1 MTFFFCS
8 FWFYI
13 VWLSWLRR
21 TLILPLLYSSLLSCP
36 YYYYRRRRTSPA
48 TAPSQLQECFQVQRR
63 RCLRLACWWCS
74 WPLGAF
80 QPDGPKPTTDANSPA
95 IYSTNTN
102 CRPIKSLSVR
112 TLSWFSTKHWKRCCC
127 LLVDFYRFTTSRK
140 SRADKSAP
148 GYTL

>member
-1 MTFFFCS
+1 MIITDANDDDVFLFFLVLHC
-8 FWFYI
+8 
-13 VWLSWLRR
+13 LDE
-21 TLILPLLYSSLLSCP
+21 LIAQDIDPAAVIYSSLLSCP
-36 YYYYRRRRTSPA
+36 YYYYRRRRRTSP
-48 TAPSQLQECFQVQRR
+48 APSQLQECFQVQRR

-112 TLSWFSTKHWKRCCC
+112 TLSLIFHKTLKALLLFARWFLSIYNVKEI
-127 LLVDFYRFTTSRK
+127 
-140 SRADKSAP
+140 A
-148 GYTL
+148 GG